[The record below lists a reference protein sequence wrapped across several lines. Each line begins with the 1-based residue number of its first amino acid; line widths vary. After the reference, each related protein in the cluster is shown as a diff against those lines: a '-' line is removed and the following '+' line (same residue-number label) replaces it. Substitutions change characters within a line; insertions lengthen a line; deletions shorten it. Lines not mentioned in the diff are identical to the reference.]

1 LEQFV
6 SVDRS
11 ETSSMVKAQ
20 RSQLSGYLAALG
32 TVAIW
37 AGFMVI
43 SRFGGKS
50 ALTGWDIAALRLAF
64 GSFFLLPFSLNL
76 PRTVWRDTR
85 LWTLAMLGGVG
96 FLVLIYSALKLAPA
110 AHGGILSPGTQPFIV
125 TIAAFFILGA
135 RPDRARVIALLPI
148 ALGVICVAGP
158 NFLGG
163 DINIEILIGDA
174 LLLSASVVW
183 AVYSVYAKKWAYD
196 PWLLTRFLCLASA
209 LVYLPL
215 YLLFAPKGIMDVSWS
230 MILLQGLYQG
240 IGPTILAMLF
250 FLRAV
255 EQLGAERTG
264 VMIGL
269 VPIISG
275 LAAVPLLGEP
285 LTVPLIIGM
294 ILVSAGTYFAAR
306 PPRKKA

>member
-1 LEQFV
+1 
-6 SVDRS
+6 
-11 ETSSMVKAQ
+11 MVKAQ

-215 YLLFAPKGIMDVSWS
+215 YLLFAPKGIMSWS

>member
-1 LEQFV
+1 MSASHNDPVAL
-6 SVDRS
+6 DAMRA
-11 ETSSMVKAQ
+11 SSSRAMW
-20 RSQLSGYLAALG
+20 LGYGAALG

-43 SRFGGKS
+43 SRLGGKS

-64 GSFFLLPFSLNL
+64 GAFFLLPFSFNIPLA
-76 PRTVWRDTR
+76 VWRDTR

-110 AHGGILSPGTQPFIV
+110 AHGGILAPGTQPFIV

-148 ALGVICVAGP
+148 ALGVICVAAP
-158 NFLGG
+158 NFFGAN
-163 DINIEILIGDA
+163 INIEILTGDA

-183 AVYSVYAKKWAYD
+183 AVYSVYAKKWAYE

-215 YLLFAPKGIMDVSWS
+215 YLLFAPKGIMNVSWS

-264 VMIGL
+264 VLIGL

-285 LTVPLIIGM
+285 LSMPLIIGM

-306 PPRKKA
+306 PPRKQA

>member
-1 LEQFV
+1 M
-6 SVDRS
+6 SDRVPLNPDS
-11 ETSSMVKAQ
+11 KEKSGSSLVA
-20 RSQLSGYLAALG
+20 GYIAALT

-37 AGFMVI
+37 SGFMVI

-50 ALTGWDIAALRLAF
+50 ALTGWDIAALRLGF
-64 GSFFLLPFSLNL
+64 GSLFLLPFSFDI
-76 PRTVWRDTR
+76 PKSAWRDAR
-85 LWTLAMLGGVG
+85 LWALAMTGGAG
-96 FLVLIYSALKLAPA
+96 FMILIYSALKLAPA

-125 TIAAFFILGA
+125 TLAAFFIMGV
-135 RPDRARVIALLPI
+135 RPERARVIALLPI
-148 ALGVICVAGP
+148 ALGVVVVATPG
-158 NFLGG
+158 FFAA
-163 DINIEILIGDA
+163 DIDASILIGDA
-174 LLLSASVVW
+174 LLLLASVVW
-183 AVYSVYAKKWAYD
+183 AVYSIYAKLWAYP

-209 LVYLPL
+209 IVYLPL

-255 EQLGAERTG
+255 EKLGAERTG
-264 VMIGL
+264 VIIGL

-285 LTVPLIIGM
+285 LTWPLIIGM
-294 ILVSAGTYFAAR
+294 CLVTLGTYFAAK
-306 PPRKKA
+306 PPRRAA

>member
-1 LEQFV
+1 MAA
-6 SVDRS
+6 DTS
-11 ETSSMVKAQ
+11 ETSSTLKPE
-20 RSQLSGYLAALG
+20 RSLLSGYLAALG

-37 AGFMVI
+37 SGFMVI

-96 FLVLIYSALKLAPA
+96 FLALIYSALKLAPA

-148 ALGVICVAGP
+148 ALGVIFVAGP

-174 LLLSASVVW
+174 LLLSASVIW

-215 YLLFAPKGIMDVSWS
+215 YLLFAPKGIMYVSWS

-255 EQLGAERTG
+255 ERLGAERTG

-285 LTVPLIIGM
+285 LTIPLIIGM

-306 PPRKKA
+306 PSRKEA